1 MYTKLQNVY
10 MRFCEQMLPTADLQ
24 IFFRCWNI
32 IYQSLGLQ
40 RWAPRPGMAEAD
52 HLEKIFNPG
61 YNHVFI
67 EGLSQE
73 FANSETSELILVILE
88 KL

>member
-1 MYTKLQNVY
+1 
-10 MRFCEQMLPTADLQ
+10 
-24 IFFRCWNI
+24 
-32 IYQSLGLQ
+32 
-40 RWAPRPGMAEAD
+40 MAEAD
-52 HLEKIFNPG
+52 HLEKLLYPG
-61 YNHVFI
+61 LLQVVINLQVNHVFI

>member
-1 MYTKLQNVY
+1 
-10 MRFCEQMLPTADLQ
+10 
-24 IFFRCWNI
+24 
-32 IYQSLGLQ
+32 
-40 RWAPRPGMAEAD
+40 MAEAD

-61 YNHVFI
+61 YNHVFIEGLLQVVINLQVNHVFI